1 MDKIEILISL
11 LPFKIIQ
18 NKRLLQTIL
27 LMFFTMMISNV
38 MVAQQLELNSTSFST
53 ATLGPLQSSEDS
65 TFLKNTGTS
74 TILSTHN
81 PSTKFSFSIYNQK
94 NTTCE
99 FINNGTFASNLNGWA
114 AGSGWFWQNSGR
126 AQNESDGVSNRD
138 LSQTLTGV
146 SAGNLTLSMTLG
158 ALNVGGGSNYSATLE
173 VWLGGEKYA
182 EFVNPTSPA
191 SSPTISGSSF
201 GGAIIDGFSLVAGN
215 ASYNSDDLTI
225 TIPNYSGSSTPTLT
239 FRFSATGDD
248 FYVDNIDLIGNCAIS
263 TPFNC
268 NAELAYQIIGNPSEL
283 YSVNIT
289 TGVKT
294 LLLNATTLGNR
305 NLTGLGYNPLDNYL
319 YASVTGT
326 GDIVKIGQEGIST
339 VLKAGLP
346 TISTYIAGAISPS
359 GIMYLYTS
367 NTGTIQRFDLSTGTL
382 LSPILIS
389 GASVQDI
396 VISNDVK
403 HSYLGDF

>member
-1 MDKIEILISL
+1 
-11 LPFKIIQ
+11 
-18 NKRLLQTIL
+18 
-27 LMFFTMMISNV
+27 
-38 MVAQQLELNSTSFST
+38 
-53 ATLGPLQSSEDS
+53 
-65 TFLKNTGTS
+65 
-74 TILSTHN
+74 
-81 PSTKFSFSIYNQK
+81 
-94 NTTCE
+94 
-99 FINNGTFASNLNGWA
+99 
-114 AGSGWFWQNSGR
+114 
-126 AQNESDGVSNRD
+126 
-138 LSQTLTGV
+138 
-146 SAGNLTLSMTLG
+146 MTLG
-158 ALNVGGGSNYSATLE
+158 ALNVGGGSSYSATLE
-173 VWLGGEKYA
+173 VWLGEVKYA

-248 FYVDNIDLIGNCAIS
+248 FYVDKIDLIGNCAIS

-268 NAELAYQIIGNPSEL
+268 NAGLAYQIIGNPSEL
-283 YSVNIT
+283 YTVNIT

-367 NTGTIQRFDLSTGTL
+367 NTGTVQRFDLSTGTL
-382 LSPILIS
+382 LSPISIS